1 MFIFGEETGVGG
13 GVRIAERERLEEP
26 LALCRHDDGGA
37 LDEAAVDEVRVR
49 AGAACD
55 RGVRRAADGVEGE
68 EPRRAPLAE
77 DRGAV
82 LLEDVLGQRRVGVV
96 ARDEPE
102 GVVDEEGA
110 ADDGAGVVA
119 RHDGADA
126 AVAPE
131 HVAVQLRHRVLAG
144 DDDAAEGAG
153 ADVVV
158 VEDHLLE
165 VARRRRGSRG
175 RK

>member
-1 MFIFGEETGVGG
+1 MLIFGEETRVGG
-13 GVRIAERERLEEP
+13 GIRIAEREGLEET
-26 LALCRHDDGGA
+26 LALGRDDDGGA

-82 LLEDVLGQRRVGVV
+82 LLENVLGERRVGVV

-110 ADDGAGVVA
+110 ADDGAGAVA
-119 RHDGADA
+119 GDDGADA
-126 AVAPE
+126 AVASE
-131 HVAVQLRHRVLAG
+131 HVAVELRHRVLAG
-144 DDDAAEGAG
+144 DDDAAKGTC

-158 VEDHLLE
+158 VEDYLLE
-165 VARRRRGSRG
+165 VASRRSGG
-175 RK
+175 R